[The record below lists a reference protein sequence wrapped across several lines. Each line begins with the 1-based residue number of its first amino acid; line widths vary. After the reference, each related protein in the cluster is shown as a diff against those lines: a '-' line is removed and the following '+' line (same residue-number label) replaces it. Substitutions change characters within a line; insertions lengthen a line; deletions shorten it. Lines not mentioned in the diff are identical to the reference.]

1 MFVQF
6 KEEYGHDSGYCRAA
20 YNKVM
25 EVIDGLKSGKMECA
39 EIVPDVA
46 CRSLMPPAAAV
57 LPPSNDS
64 DDSDHDDGNDGNDG
78 SDGDGDGNDSDGHD
92 GDATQQARDTQY
104 SIESFDGASPTLVR
118 MYVRARMYVCM

>member
-25 EVIDGLKSGKMECA
+25 EVIGGLKSGKMECA

-46 CRSLMPPAAAV
+46 CRSLMPTAPTV
-57 LPPSNDS
+57 LPPSDDS
-64 DDSDHDDGNDGNDG
+64 DDSDHDDGNDGNG

-92 GDATQQARDTQY
+92 GDAMV
-104 SIESFDGASPTLVR
+104 L
-118 MYVRARMYVCM
+118 